1 VFVDQRQVEEG
12 EQAHFEEA
20 IGKLER
26 FVEDKILVRRRE
38 RAVVAESLKGAKA
51 RREETVGSSARER
64 VEAEILGLASR
75 QEGLERNIGAL
86 ESREDEV
93 YRKWRDEYHQLRY
106 RTPVVTPLFQL
117 FFQIQTQGPWD
128 VVLKLVHTADWHLG
142 RRFPSFPE
150 EAQKKLSRAAW
161 RSWARS
167 STSRSATAS
176 TPFYARATS
185 STSPLP
191 ARISGKVSSGCFR
204 GGMTTRRRCFSSRAI
219 TIR

>member
-1 VFVDQRQVEEG
+1 MWGHGGRQVEEG

-64 VEAEILGLASR
+64 VEAQILDLASR

-106 RTPVVTPLFQL
+106 QTPVVTPLFQL
-117 FFQIQTQGPWD
+117 FFQIQAQGP
-128 VVLKLVHTADWHLG
+128 G
-142 RRFPSFPE
+142 
-150 EAQKKLSRAAW
+150 
-161 RSWARS
+161 
-167 STSRSATAS
+167 TS
-176 TPFYARATS
+176 
-185 STSPLP
+185 
-191 ARISGKVSSGCFR
+191 C
-204 GGMTTRRRCFSSRAI
+204 
-219 TIR
+219 